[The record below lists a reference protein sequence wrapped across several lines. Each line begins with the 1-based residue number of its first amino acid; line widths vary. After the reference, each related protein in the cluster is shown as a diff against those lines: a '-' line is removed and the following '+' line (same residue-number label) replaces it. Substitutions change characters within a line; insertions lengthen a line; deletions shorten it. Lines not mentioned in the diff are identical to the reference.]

1 MLRFI
6 RNMFVELF
14 DRVSRCLQ
22 TTNGTNRLPTTPNI
36 RTAAQTDEAI
46 ILNECG
52 NSIVDDEF

>member
-1 MLRFI
+1 
-6 RNMFVELF
+6 MFVELF